1 VLGLDFGTTNSAI
14 ALAAP
19 GAAPRLATFGAEP
32 TLRSVLHVD
41 PEEPG
46 DDGLPP
52 RITAGPEAIRTWV
65 ETGGRGRLIQSIKAH
80 LASRLFTTTSLFGRH
95 YRLDELIAV
104 LLRVLRLAAVE
115 QLGADPA
122 GTVVVG
128 RPVRFAGGRAPD
140 VWRSNLRTGN
150 PGRFKIGCAQV

>member
-1 VLGLDFGTTNSAI
+1 GGVGGGWGGGRGGGGGGG
-14 ALAAP
+14 AP
-19 GAAPRLATFGAEP
+19 AGGAPRLATFGQDA
-32 TLRSVLHVD
+32 TFRSILHVD

-52 RITAGPEAIRTWV
+52 RITAGAAAVHTWV

-95 YRLDELIAV
+95 YRLEDLIAV
-104 LLRVLRLAAVE
+104 LLCALRCAAVE

-122 GTVVVG
+122 
-128 RPVRFAGGRAPD
+128 R
-140 VWRSNLRTGN
+140 
-150 PGRFKIGCAQV
+150 